1 MSKNSKGYLT
11 SGGERASYGL
21 YFLGQ
26 NIFYMLIYSFLS
38 TYYQDAG
45 IAAAAVAGVVLA
57 VKIWDAVNDPIFG
70 GLMDRFH
77 FKKGTFVP
85 WLRISLIGI
94 PISTILMF
102 AIPSGIPM
110 GGKIAWAVV
119 TYMLWD
125 TAYTICDVPIF
136 GLVTTMTDVQNERT
150 SLNAIGRVCAMIAA
164 AVVFVSI
171 SSVREKL
178 GGWTL
183 TVVVLS
189 LIALVTMIPICFK
202 AKERISPKESEK
214 EKEYSVVDIFRYLK
228 TNKYLA
234 IYYGAFLIS
243 GTLAVATQWTLYIG
257 RFILNDESKAGILS
271 IMAILP
277 AVLIGPFVP
286 KITRKVDKFKLYY
299 IATICTVVL
308 TALRFFIGYRNIN
321 LYMAF
326 MVIGMIPAGIT
337 TVLMYMFT
345 PDCAEYGHYKT
356 GHSMPGI
363 TFAAQTFFVKL
374 QAALA
379 TSLASAVLAWIGFN
393 EGEGAVQAAGFTD
406 KFFNASI
413 WLPVAGGILSLILLH
428 FYRLNDK
435 DVEIMAKCNAGEIT
449 RETAERSLSRK
460 Y

>member
-11 SGGERASYGL
+11 SGGERVSYGL

-214 EKEYSVVDIFRYLK
+214 EKES
-228 TNKYLA
+228 
-234 IYYGAFLIS
+234 
-243 GTLAVATQWTLYIG
+243 
-257 RFILNDESKAGILS
+257 
-271 IMAILP
+271 
-277 AVLIGPFVP
+277 
-286 KITRKVDKFKLYY
+286 
-299 IATICTVVL
+299 
-308 TALRFFIGYRNIN
+308 
-321 LYMAF
+321 
-326 MVIGMIPAGIT
+326 
-337 TVLMYMFT
+337 
-345 PDCAEYGHYKT
+345 
-356 GHSMPGI
+356 
-363 TFAAQTFFVKL
+363 
-374 QAALA
+374 
-379 TSLASAVLAWIGFN
+379 
-393 EGEGAVQAAGFTD
+393 
-406 KFFNASI
+406 
-413 WLPVAGGILSLILLH
+413 
-428 FYRLNDK
+428 
-435 DVEIMAKCNAGEIT
+435 
-449 RETAERSLSRK
+449 
-460 Y
+460 